1 MEDVYKRQLLGL
13 ATKAGK
19 IASGEFSTE
28 KSVKSGKGFLV
39 LVAADASE
47 NTKKK
52 FRNMCEFYEVPVY
65 FLADKEELGKF
76 CGKEFRASLAVQ
88 DENFAKAMLKELEK
102 MEPVSYTHLD
112 VYKRQLWHW
121 AFLRHF

>member
-1 MEDVYKRQLLGL
+1 MKNNNKVLSLLGL

-47 NTKKK
+47 NSVICVSFTKYRYISSRIK
-52 FRNMCEFYEVPVY
+52 RNWENSAARNFVPVWRY
-65 FLADKEELGKF
+65 
-76 CGKEFRASLAVQ
+76 R
-88 DENFAKAMLKELEK
+88 MR
-102 MEPVSYTHLD
+102 T
-112 VYKRQLWHW
+112 
-121 AFLRHF
+121 LRKQC

>member
-1 MEDVYKRQLLGL
+1 MKPDKILSLVGL
-13 ATKAGK
+13 ATRAGK
-19 IASGEFSTE
+19 TASGEFCTE
-28 KSVKSGKGFLV
+28 KEVKTGRAALV
-39 LVAADASE
+39 IVAGDASE

-102 MEPVSYTHLD
+102 ME
-112 VYKRQLWHW
+112 Q
-121 AFLRHF
+121 